1 MEQSTEQEAVV
12 EGPDPGLIAV
22 VREGLSAPQKTLPP
36 WLLYDTE
43 GSRIF
48 EAITRVE
55 EYYPT
60 RVEREIFRQEGEDL
74 VARASGGNAS
84 TWVELGAGT
93 ARKTQVLLDAAVR
106 RRVSVDY
113 VPVDVSPQPLA
124 EATVRLS
131 HELPSVHVQ
140 PVVGD
145 NLEAVRVLSEVGGRR
160 VVLFIGSSIGNYE
173 ADAAVDLLRRIRAP
187 LAEGDALVL
196 STDLRKPLEVLL
208 PAYDD
213 ASGVTAAF
221 NLNLLTR
228 LNRELG
234 ADFDRNRFR
243 HRARWNE
250 EASRIEMHLESL
262 VPQTVHLPAAELTI
276 HFDRGETL
284 HTESSHKYG
293 GEQVQSLLREAG
305 FRLEHPFVDPR
316 GWYAVNLAR
325 V

>member
-1 MEQSTEQEAVV
+1 MEQLTEETVVQEL
-12 EGPDPGLIAV
+12 DPVLLAV
-22 VREGLSAPQKTLPP
+22 VREGLTASQKHLPP
-36 WLLYDTE
+36 WLLYDAE
-43 GSRIF
+43 GSRLF

-60 RVEREIFRQEGEDL
+60 RVEREIFRQEGAEL
-74 VARASGGNAS
+74 VARAGGGKAS

-93 ARKTQVLLDAAVR
+93 ARKTQVLLEAAVQR
-106 RRVSVDY
+106 RAQIDY
-113 VPVDVSPQPLA
+113 VPVDVSSEPLA
-124 EATVRLS
+124 AATVRLS
-131 HELPSVHVQ
+131 QELPSVHVQ

-145 NLEAVRVLSEVGGRR
+145 NLEAVRVLSEVEGRR

-173 ADAAVDLLRRIRAP
+173 TDEAVDLLRRIRSP

-213 ASGVTAAF
+213 ARGITAAF

-234 ADFDRNRFR
+234 ADFDLSRFR

-250 EASRIEMHLESL
+250 AASRIEMHLESL
-262 VPQTVHLPAAELTI
+262 EQQTVHLPAAELTI
-276 HFDRGETL
+276 HFGKGETL
-284 HTESSHKYG
+284 HTESSHKYS
-293 GEQVQSLLREAG
+293 GEQVQSLLQEAG
-305 FRLEHPFVDPR
+305 FRLEHPFMDPR

-325 V
+325 A

>member
-1 MEQSTEQEAVV
+1 MEQSTEEQRV
-12 EGPDPGLIAV
+12 EGPDPAVVEV
-22 VREGLSAPQKTLPP
+22 VREGLNAPQKHLPP
-36 WLLYDTE
+36 WLLYDAE
-43 GSRIF
+43 GSRLF

-60 RVEREIFRQEGEDL
+60 RVEREIFRQHGAAL
-74 VARASGGNAS
+74 VARASDGRS
-84 TWVELGAGT
+84 TTWVELGAGT
-93 ARKTQVLLDAAVR
+93 ARKTQVLLDAAVQER
-106 RRVSVDY
+106 SQVDY
-113 VPVDVSPQPLA
+113 IPVDVAPQPLA

-131 HELPSVHVQ
+131 HDLPSVHVQ

-145 NLEAVRVLSEVGGRR
+145 NLEAVRVLSEIEGRC

-173 ADAAVDLLRRIRAP
+173 ADEAVDLLRQIRAP
-187 LAEGDALVL
+187 LAKGDALVL
-196 STDLRKPLEVLL
+196 STDLRKPLDVLL

-213 ASGVTAAF
+213 AQGVTAAF

-234 ADFDRNRFR
+234 ADFDRTRFR

-262 VPQTVHLPAAELTI
+262 EPQTVHLPAADLTI
-276 HFDRGETL
+276 RFAKGETL
-284 HTESSHKYG
+284 HTESSHKYS
-293 GEQVQSLLREAG
+293 ERQVTSLLAKAG
-305 FRLEHPFVDPR
+305 FQLEHPFMDPR